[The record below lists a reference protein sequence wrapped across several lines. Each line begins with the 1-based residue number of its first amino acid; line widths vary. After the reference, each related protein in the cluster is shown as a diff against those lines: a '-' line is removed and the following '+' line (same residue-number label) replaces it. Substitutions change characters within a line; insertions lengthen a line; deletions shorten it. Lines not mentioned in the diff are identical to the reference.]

1 MRKVYLIPLIIYPV
15 LFAVIRGIERETWG
29 LKTILGGLFV
39 ALLCSGVSLLPA
51 IELLQSIKKSR
62 SLTGEIL
69 LSVGMIALFALV
81 LYVLLSL
88 LFSLNGVGWPSWWMI
103 LYSPALEAYILSG
116 MIYLM
121 WVNEVYHAQGNAYC
135 KNECRGEQEKINN

>member
-15 LFAVIRGIERETWG
+15 LFAVIRGIERETWE
-29 LKTILGGLFV
+29 LKTILGGLLV

-51 IELLQSIKKSR
+51 IKLLQSIKKPR
-62 SLTGEIL
+62 SLTGEIM
-69 LSVGMIALFALV
+69 LSVAMIAFFAFL
-81 LYVLLSL
+81 LYVLSSL
-88 LFSLNGVGWPSWWMI
+88 LFSMNGVGWPSWWMV

-121 WVNEVYHAQGNAYC
+121 WVNEVYHAQKNTNC
-135 KNECRGEQEKINN
+135 KH

>member
-15 LFAVIRGIERETWG
+15 LFAVIRGIERETWE

-51 IELLQSIKKSR
+51 IKLLQSIKKPR
-62 SLTGEIL
+62 SLTGEIML
-69 LSVGMIALFALV
+69 AVGMIAFFALP
-81 LYVLLSL
+81 LYVLSSL
-88 LFSLNGVGWPSWWMI
+88 LFSMNGVGWPSWWMV
-103 LYSPALEAYILSG
+103 LYSPALESYILSG

-121 WVNEVYHAQGNAYC
+121 WVNETYHARQAN
-135 KNECRGEQEKINN
+135 GEDP

>member
-15 LFAVIRGIERETWG
+15 LFAVIRGIEREAWG
-29 LKTILGGLFV
+29 LKTILGVPFV

-51 IELLQSIKKSR
+51 IKLLQSIKKPR
-62 SLTGEIL
+62 SLTGEIM
-69 LSVGMIALFALV
+69 LSVAMIAFFAFL
-81 LYVLLSL
+81 LYVLSSL
-88 LFSLNGVGWPSWWMI
+88 LFSMNGVGWPSSWMV

-121 WVNEVYHAQGNAYC
+121 WVNEVYHAQKNTNC
-135 KNECRGEQEKINN
+135 KH

>member
-15 LFAVIRGIERETWG
+15 LFAVIWGIERETWE
-29 LKTILGGLFV
+29 LKTILGGLLV

-51 IELLQSIKKSR
+51 IKLLQSIKKPR
-62 SLTGEIL
+62 SLTGEIM
-69 LSVGMIALFALV
+69 LSVAMIAFFAFL
-81 LYVLLSL
+81 LYVLSSL
-88 LFSLNGVGWPSWWMI
+88 LFSMNGVGWPSSWMV

-121 WVNEVYHAQGNAYC
+121 WVNETYHARQAN
-135 KNECRGEQEKINN
+135 GEDL

>member
-15 LFAVIRGIERETWG
+15 LFAVIRGIERETWE
-29 LKTILGGLFV
+29 LKTILGGLLV

-51 IELLQSIKKSR
+51 IKLLQSIKKPR
-62 SLTGEIL
+62 SLTGEIM
-69 LSVGMIALFALV
+69 LSVAMIAFFAFL
-81 LYVLLSL
+81 LYVLSSL
-88 LFSLNGVGWPSWWMI
+88 LFSMNGVGWPSSWMV

-121 WVNEVYHAQGNAYC
+121 WVNEVYHAQKNTNC
-135 KNECRGEQEKINN
+135 KH

>member
-15 LFAVIRGIERETWG
+15 LFAVIRGIERETWE

-51 IELLQSIKKSR
+51 IKLLQSIKKPR
-62 SLTGEIL
+62 SLTGEIMPA
-69 LSVGMIALFALV
+69 VGMIAFFALP
-81 LYVLLSL
+81 LYVLSSL
-88 LFSLNGVGWPSWWMI
+88 LFSMNGVGWPSWWMV
-103 LYSPALEAYILSG
+103 LYSPALESYILSG

-121 WVNEVYHAQGNAYC
+121 WVNETYHARQAN
-135 KNECRGEQEKINN
+135 GEDP

>member
-15 LFAVIRGIERETWG
+15 LFAVIWGIERETWE
-29 LKTILGGLFV
+29 LKTILGGLLV

-51 IELLQSIKKSR
+51 IKLLQSIKKPR
-62 SLTGEIL
+62 SLTGEIM
-69 LSVGMIALFALV
+69 LSVAMIAFFAFL
-81 LYVLLSL
+81 LYVLSSL
-88 LFSLNGVGWPSWWMI
+88 LFSMNGVGWPSSWMV

-121 WVNEVYHAQGNAYC
+121 WVNEVYHAQKNTNC
-135 KNECRGEQEKINN
+135 KH